1 MRLFLL
7 LLTFFFLSFT
17 AFGQSLELVNPV
29 FESSVS
35 TGQLVKTDLNIRN
48 SSDRPVRLGVKVND
62 PYHRAEQLSS
72 ICIGGE
78 CFANFEALEITTLN
92 PGETLEDVRVEFNA
106 GYDEITREL
115 SVTFYDIEFPNRQLT
130 ERFTYHIANNF
141 PSGLLFGNELLQI
154 SKVYPNPVSS
164 VASIDYSLTNQAGD
178 ATISIHNILGD
189 QVMELT
195 LDRSESSLKLPIDDF
210 TNGIYF
216 YTLQLNGTGVT
227 TKKFVV
233 RK

>member
-1 MRLFLL
+1 M
-7 LLTFFFLSFT
+7 
-17 AFGQSLELVNPV
+17 
-29 FESSVS
+29 
-35 TGQLVKTDLNIRN
+35 RN
-48 SSDRPVRLGVKVND
+48 SSDRAIRLGIKIND
-62 PYHRAEQLSS
+62 PFHRAEQVSS
-72 ICIGGE
+72 ICIGDD
-78 CFANFEALEITTLN
+78 CFTNFDVLEVTTLN
-92 PGETLEDVRVEFNA
+92 PGETLEDVRVEFKA

-115 SVTFYDIEFPNRQLT
+115 SVTFYDIESPNRKVT
-130 ERFTYHIANNF
+130 ERFKYHIENNF

-164 VASIDYSLTNQAGD
+164 SATIDYTLTDRAGD

-189 QVMELT
+189 QVMKVS
-195 LDRSESSLKLPIDDF
+195 LDRYESSLKLPIDQF